1 MRPPIGFLLYYLYSG
16 FISGGCI
23 MSKIIFLILLLAP
36 AFTWAGD
43 SPAPNAY
50 KTIASDLL
58 KDCTGTDKAV
68 AVAGF
73 SYSDGRD
80 SRDGGVVAERITTE
94 LVKLKK
100 FQVIERKEIEK
111 VFEEL
116 KLQRS
121 GAIDPDYAK
130 EIGKM
135 LGADWVVVGTLTE
148 LPNKQL
154 ELNTRLVGV
163 ESGEIINAGN
173 ARLRKDWLDQYRKLL
188 NEQNK
193 IILKNS
199 KDAQVFYEKGVMY
212 ADLEEYDNAIGSF
225 GIAININPAYLKAYF
240 GRGNAYENNGE
251 SDKAIKDLSEAIAID
266 PKYTE
271 AYFIRGKAYGED
283 ENDKAIEDYSKAIAI
298 NSKYAEAYF
307 FRGLAYAQT
316 GELDKAIEDLSKAIA
331 IDPKNAVACLAY
343 VTRGTAY
350 AHKGEYDKAI
360 EDFSKAI
367 AINPK
372 YAAAYYNR
380 GVVYVKN
387 EEWDKAMPDMN
398 MAKQLE
404 PGKYHY

>member
-1 MRPPIGFLLYYLYSG
+1 MK
-16 FISGGCI
+16 
-23 MSKIIFLILLLAP
+23 KIIVLILLLAP
-36 AFTWAGD
+36 AFAWAGD

-116 KLQRS
+116 KLKRS

-298 NSKYAEAYF
+298 N
-307 FRGLAYAQT
+307 
-316 GELDKAIEDLSKAIA
+316 
-331 IDPKNAVACLAY
+331 
-343 VTRGTAY
+343 
-350 AHKGEYDKAI
+350 
-360 EDFSKAI
+360 
-367 AINPK
+367 PK